1 MDINDNND
9 YFSEKVSFNCSIK
22 NCQKNFLYK
31 IIISNNEKSL
41 GEFSYK
47 ETEELKAEKNKTTL
61 NFKELNG
68 IEFIFSQKQLFTI
81 IIMKKSP
88 FSPFYDSFQ
97 RQTIMASLVSSENS
111 IYERKVNEKDINS
124 EIFMIEVKEE
134 ESLRNSENMQFFD
147 IGILNY
153 FKKGGKLKLLFFF
166 DFFGKDIINDDFLKS
181 ANIFH
186 NLVVNFYNYCQL
198 YTFDKEAY
206 IYKLKES
213 QNIFNSL
220 TEEHFNIFNKFDDI
234 KKYFLDCLN
243 NGLIDK
249 RLCISSFI
257 DITLNEIEKNFFNI
271 VFIFVRDLPED
282 IKIVLDKI
290 EKIKNENNPMNVV
303 FINAG
308 NKFPDYLSNKIKEH
322 TNIILIENQ
331 DDSQKILLNIAQTC
345 LNQIRN
351 NIIEFKRNQND
362 KDENDDNDNETNN
375 NKNIFISDNYGAS
388 INSIENNNETHN
400 KKTIFI
406 SGNYGASINSI
417 ENNNDAHNKKSI
429 LISGNYE
436 ASINSIEN
444 KNEINNN
451 KDGKKVLKTS
461 LSESNV
467 SNCEN
472 PWSNPKKNSSIIPES
487 MNESEMS
494 RREEEEKIEEEEEQ
508 EEKIDEKVEEKKEE
522 EKIEEKIEEEKEDK
536 INGKNIEK
544 KIVDS
549 KAKTEYTSVENK

>member
-9 YFSEKVSFNCSIK
+9 YSSEKVSFNCSIK

-41 GEFSYK
+41 GDFSYK
-47 ETEELKAEKNKTTL
+47 ETEELKAEENKTTL

-88 FSPFYDSFQ
+88 FSPFYDIFQ

-124 EIFMIEVKEE
+124 EIFMIEIKEE
-134 ESLRNSENMQFFD
+134 EILCNSENMQFFD

-308 NKFPDYLSNKIKEH
+308 NKFPDYLSDKIKEH

-345 LNQIRN
+345 LNQIRD
-351 NIIEFKRNQND
+351 NIIEFKKNQKD
-362 KDENDDNDNETNN
+362 KDENDDNDNKTNN

-417 ENNNDAHNKKSI
+417 ENNNETHNKKNI
-429 LISGNYE
+429 FISGNYG

-461 LSESNV
+461 LSKSNV
-467 SNCEN
+467 SNVEN
-472 PWSNPKKNSSIIPES
+472 PWSNPKKESSIIPEIS
-487 MNESEMS
+487 HESGYETS
-494 RREEEEKIEEEEEQ
+494 RIEEEKE
-508 EEKIDEKVEEKKEE
+508 KEE
-522 EKIEEKIEEEKEDK
+522 EKIEEKVEEKEDK

-549 KAKTEYTSVENK
+549 KAKTEYTSVDNK

>member
-166 DFFGKDIINDDFLKS
+166 DFFGTDIINDDFLKS

-351 NIIEFKRNQND
+351 NIIEFKKNQND

-400 KKTIFI
+400 KKTILF

-417 ENNNDAHNKKSI
+417 ENNKETHNKKNI
-429 LISGNYE
+429 FISGNYG

-461 LSESNV
+461 LSKSNLSNV
-467 SNCEN
+467 EN
-472 PWSNPKKNSSIIPES
+472 PWSNPKKESSIIPES
-487 MNESEMS
+487 SHESGYES
-494 RREEEEKIEEEEEQ
+494 SIIEEEKE
-508 EEKIDEKVEEKKEE
+508 KEE
-522 EKIEEKIEEEKEDK
+522 EKIEEKVEEKEDK

>member
-351 NIIEFKRNQND
+351 NIIEFKKNQND
-362 KDENDDNDNETNN
+362 KDENVDNDNKTNN
-375 NKNIFISDNYGAS
+375 NKTILISDNFGASINSLENYNETHNKKTILISDNFGAS
-388 INSIENNNETHN
+388 INSIENNKETHN
-400 KKTIFI
+400 KKNIFI
-406 SGNYGASINSI
+406 SGNYG
-417 ENNNDAHNKKSI
+417 
-429 LISGNYE
+429 

-461 LSESNV
+461 LSKSNLSNV
-467 SNCEN
+467 EN
-472 PWSNPKKNSSIIPES
+472 PWSNPKKESSIIPES
-487 MNESEMS
+487 SHESGYES
-494 RREEEEKIEEEEEQ
+494 SIIEEEKE
-508 EEKIDEKVEEKKEE
+508 KEE
-522 EKIEEKIEEEKEDK
+522 EKIEEKVEEKEDK

>member
-9 YFSEKVSFNCSIK
+9 YSSEKVSFNCSIK

-134 ESLRNSENMQFFD
+134 ESLCNSENMLFFD

-166 DFFGKDIINDDFLKS
+166 DFFGTDIINDDFLKS

-303 FINAG
+303 FINTG

-351 NIIEFKRNQND
+351 NIIEFKKNQD

-388 INSIENNNETHN
+388 INSIENNKETHN
-400 KKTIFI
+400 KKNIFI
-406 SGNYGASINSI
+406 SGNYG
-417 ENNNDAHNKKSI
+417 
-429 LISGNYE
+429 

-461 LSESNV
+461 LSKSNLSNV
-467 SNCEN
+467 EN
-472 PWSNPKKNSSIIPES
+472 PWSNPKKESSIIPES
-487 MNESEMS
+487 SHESGYES
-494 RREEEEKIEEEEEQ
+494 SIIEEEKE
-508 EEKIDEKVEEKKEE
+508 KEE
-522 EKIEEKIEEEKEDK
+522 EKIEEKVEEKEDK

>member
-9 YFSEKVSFNCSIK
+9 YSSEKVSFNCSIK

-31 IIISNNEKSL
+31 IIISNGEKSL
-41 GEFSYK
+41 GDFSYK
-47 ETEELKAEKNKTTL
+47 ETEELKAEENKTTL

-88 FSPFYDSFQ
+88 FSPFYDIFQ

-198 YTFDKEAY
+198 YTLDKEAY

-351 NIIEFKRNQND
+351 NIIELKKNQKD
-362 KDENDDNDNETNN
+362 KDENDDNDNKTNN
-375 NKNIFISDNYGAS
+375 NKNIFISGNYGASINSIENNNETHNNKTILISGNYGAS

-400 KKTIFI
+400 KKNIFI
-406 SGNYGASINSI
+406 SGNYGASINS
-417 ENNNDAHNKKSI
+417 K
-429 LISGNYE
+429 
-436 ASINSIEN
+436 EN

-461 LSESNV
+461 LSKSNV
-467 SNCEN
+467 SNVEN
-472 PWSNPKKNSSIIPES
+472 PWSNPKKESSIIPES
-487 MNESEMS
+487 SHESGYETS
-494 RREEEEKIEEEEEQ
+494 RIDEEKE
-508 EEKIDEKVEEKKEE
+508 KEE
-522 EKIEEKIEEEKEDK
+522 EKIEEKVEEKEDK

-549 KAKTEYTSVENK
+549 KAKTEYTSVDNK